1 MNNKQLK
8 VKTNKFTRTIDVS
21 LSFIVKKSRQSLKK
35 TSLLIWIEDAKKI
48 KIDTCWDDT
57 TRIIHSFVNKKYF
70 LCSHGTFMKNYT
82 KILLIKVKNF
92 YFFNI
97 F

>member
-35 TSLLIWIEDAKKI
+35 TSLLIWIEDVKK
-48 KIDTCWDDT
+48 
-57 TRIIHSFVNKKYF
+57 NKNRYV
-70 LCSHGTFMKNYT
+70 LRWYN
-82 KILLIKVKNF
+82 
-92 YFFNI
+92 
-97 F
+97 